1 VKPTKKI
8 TLLTGVLLVL
18 FSVYLL
24 ALAPALAEL
33 RSNAVLCLQKAS
45 FAGQSVFVQTG
56 LKLIVPTSAQ
66 TGDGRWGD
74 TMKLFHCGDNF
85 PHRGPGELSILYN
98 FGAFDGSC
106 SDFYNPEAATFNAHY
121 GVYAISQ
128 TKDPFGYRNGV
139 PDGEAITGL
148 VAFDQLELVLASLGC
163 PPAQHR
169 FDAQIT
175 GTKPGP
181 TMAGFSDWTQIDATI
196 LTNAPLYREQGF
208 QLGTLQYGSPPP
220 DYPGPNFPVVP
231 MLGRLY
237 LRYDKTRQLTVIYFV
252 IAKDAAT
259 VETTSQTYLQ
269 PIEWQVVKSQDNTG
283 GDGISGSAQLVFQ
296 RLSP

>member
-1 VKPTKKI
+1 MKATKKI
-8 TLLTGVLLVL
+8 RLLTGLLLVL
-18 FSVYLL
+18 LSLYLL
-24 ALAPALAEL
+24 AFVPALAARRSDLVL
-33 RSNAVLCLQKAS
+33 RAQTAS
-45 FAGQSVFVQTG
+45 FASQSVFAQSN
-56 LKLIVPTSAQ
+56 LKLTVPTSAQ
-66 TGDGRWGD
+66 TGDGRW
-74 TMKLFHCGDNF
+74 TNTIKLFHCGDNF

-98 FGAFDGSC
+98 FGAFDGGR
-106 SDFYNPEAATFNAHY
+106 SDFYTPEAATFNAHY

-139 PDGEAITGL
+139 ADGDAITGL

-175 GTKPGP
+175 GIKPGP
-181 TMAGFSDWTQIDATI
+181 TMAGFNDWTQIDATI
-196 LTNAPLYREQGF
+196 LTNAPLYQEQGF
-208 QLGTLQYGSPPP
+208 QRGTLQYGPPPP
-220 DYPGPNFPVVP
+220 DYSGPDFPVIP

-237 LRYDKTRQLTVIYFV
+237 LRYDPARQLTVIYFV

-269 PIEWQVVKSQDNTG
+269 PIAWQTQD
-283 GDGISGSAQLVFQ
+283 
-296 RLSP
+296 